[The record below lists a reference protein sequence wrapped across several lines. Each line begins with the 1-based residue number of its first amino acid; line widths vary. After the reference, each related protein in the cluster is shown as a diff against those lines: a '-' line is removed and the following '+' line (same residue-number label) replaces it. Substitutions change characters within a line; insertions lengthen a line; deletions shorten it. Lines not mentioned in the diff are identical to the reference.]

1 MVNKPLLLLL
11 EVTYIAGY
19 FNLDLQY
26 SLSDKNSVEVLKEH
40 RDPMVKSHMVVFF
53 SSSSLKG
60 VSLHHIPEFSSRSTY
75 INALNL
81 AVEEAKGWRKR
92 DKRSS
97 EIVLPTYS
105 AKQQNIALI
114 RVILDS
120 CHNSSC

>member
-1 MVNKPLLLLL
+1 MDF
-11 EVTYIAGY
+11 EVTYIASWW
-19 FNLDLQY
+19 F
-26 SLSDKNSVEVLKEH
+26 SFRSAIFPSDKNSVEVLKEH
-40 RDPMVKSHMVVFF
+40 RELMVKSHMVDFF
-53 SSSSLKG
+53 LCVCVLKG

-81 AVEEAKGWRKR
+81 AVEEAKGWRKK

-97 EIVLPTYS
+97 EIVPPTYS
-105 AKQQNIALI
+105 AKQQKTALI